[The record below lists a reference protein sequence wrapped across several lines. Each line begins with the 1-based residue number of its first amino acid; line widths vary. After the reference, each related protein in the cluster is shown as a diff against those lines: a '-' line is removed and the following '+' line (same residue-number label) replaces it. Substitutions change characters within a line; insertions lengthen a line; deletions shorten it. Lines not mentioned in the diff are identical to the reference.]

1 MMPFNDL
8 HAQYVALK
16 DSIDSRIQAV
26 LDHGQYIMGPEV
38 KELEQSLANFVGVS
52 DCVAV
57 SSGTDSLLIAMMALD
72 IGPGDEVITTPF
84 SFMATCETV
93 LLLGAKPVFVDIY
106 PRTYNINPQLIE
118 RAITKNTKAIMPVSL
133 FGQCADMQSINK
145 IAKSHNLPVI
155 EDAAQSFGAK
165 HHGKRSCGLST
176 IGSTSFFPSKPLG
189 CYGDGGALFTD
200 DEDLAQKMRE
210 IRSHGSSRRYHHT
223 RVGVNGRIDTI
234 QAAVLL
240 AKLERFDWELN
251 QREIVAHRYTK
262 AIKSKCSI
270 NECCLLNPTA
280 SSSCKFAITP
290 PVIETANTSVYAQYT
305 VEVSDRPSYIDRLTK
320 SEIPT
325 SIHYP
330 TPLHLQPIIASTGY
344 KVGMFPVAES
354 AAERVFSLPMGPD
367 LLAADQDR
375 VIEALFK

>member
-1 MMPFNDL
+1 MFYLPLMNDNIDKEDINSVIKVLKSDYLTQGPSVKKFEERLKKKLRAKYCTVVSNGTAAL
-8 HAQYVALK
+8 HLAALALGWK
-16 DSIDSRIQAV
+16 
-26 LDHGQYIMGPEV
+26 
-38 KELEQSLANFVGVS
+38 
-52 DCVAV
+52 
-57 SSGTDSLLIAMMALD
+57 SGD
-72 IGPGDEVITTPF
+72 IILTTPITF
-84 SFMATCETV
+84 VATGNCILYT
-93 LLLGAKPVFVDIY
+93 GAKPVFVDIY

-133 FGQCADMQSINK
+133 FGQCADLQSINK
-145 IAKSHNLPVI
+145 IAKAHNLPVI

-223 RVGVNGRIDTI
+223 RVGVNGRIETI

-251 QREIVAHRYTK
+251 QREIVAQRYTK

-270 NECCLLNPTA
+270 NECCLLNPIA

-330 TPLHLQPIIASTGY
+330 TPLHLQPIIATTGY
-344 KVGMFPVAES
+344 EVGMFPVAES

>member
-8 HAQYVALK
+8 RAQYVALK

-38 KELEQSLANFVGVS
+38 KELEQNLANFVGVS

-84 SFMATCETV
+84 SFMSTCETV

-330 TPLHLQPIIASTGY
+330 TPLHLQPIIATTGY
-344 KVGMFPVAES
+344 GVGMFPVAES